1 MLELDDGVGSEVD
14 AGSTVEVLG
23 IELEVPFPLT
33 VSLLPPEGLGS
44 AGELDNM
51 GSGEE
56 TDDGTGEV
64 LEGGS

>member
-23 IELEVPFPLT
+23 IGLEVPFPST

-51 GSGEE
+51 GSVEE

>member
-14 AGSTVEVLG
+14 AGCTVEVLG
-23 IELEVPFPLT
+23 IGLEVPFPST

-51 GSGEE
+51 GSVEE